1 VSRRSL
7 STYTWRLA
15 PSGLRSAIATNVL
28 SPFGVDLSNIHFVT
42 PGGIVGLACILEAW
56 TAKHGAV
63 PVVLPC
69 EDVTAYMQRMDFF
82 GYFEDRLCL
91 DRDIG
96 YLQDRRRHTASL
108 SELRTVRDA
117 PGVTRVTEQFCA
129 TLSNRGVP
137 KGKVRR
143 CFTVISETLNNAVDH
158 ASSPCGAYTAIQT
171 WPNLNKV
178 AVAVSDAGVG
188 IPHTIGVHSDAY
200 GAGLTDHELIRLAAY
215 DQVSSHQNEEGR
227 GGGLTCA
234 LRNVRSGGGKMVIW
248 SGRGWVEFKGE
259 DVVTVAELAPA
270 FAGTCAEAV
279 FPIS

>member
-1 VSRRSL
+1 
-7 STYTWRLA
+7 
-15 PSGLRSAIATNVL
+15 
-28 SPFGVDLSNIHFVT
+28 VDLSNIHFVT

-56 TAKHGAV
+56 TAKHGVV

-69 EDVTAYMQRMDFF
+69 EDITAYMQRMDFF

-96 YLQDRRRHTASL
+96 YLEGRRRHRASL

-117 PGVTRVTEQFCA
+117 RGVTEVTEQFCA
-129 TLSNRGVP
+129 TLSNRRVP
-137 KGKVRR
+137 KEKVRQ

-171 WPNLNKV
+171 WPNLNTV

-188 IPHTIGVHSDAY
+188 IPHTIGVHPDAH
-200 GAGLTDHELIRLAAY
+200 GAALTDPELIRLAANHL
-215 DQVSSHQNEEGR
+215 VSSRQDEEGR
-227 GGGLTCA
+227 GGGLTSA
-234 LRNVRSGGGKMVIW
+234 IRDVRSGGGKLVIW
-248 SGRGWVEFKGE
+248 SGRGWVEFAGA
-259 DVVTVAELAPA
+259 DVVTVAELASA